1 MKRILVLMFLLPVL
15 LFSSCTKEDLG
26 LSEEFVT
33 GKWNVVWASESTDEG
48 VDFKSGMFYIVLNA
62 NGGYTTVMI
71 TESYK
76 GAWSLDGNTVV
87 GVTVDG
93 ITEYYKFKSLSGNT
107 AEIEYTNT
115 EGDKFKFRVIKE

>member
-1 MKRILVLMFLLPVL
+1 MKRILVLLFLLPVL

-107 AEIEYTNT
+107 AEI
-115 EGDKFKFRVIKE
+115 